1 MSEYAE
7 DVCAHKEA
15 KELQPNLASSQIRSE
30 TTRLLLHERPAKWR
44 YGTYLDPHTDNKS
57 DESQHE
63 YLQLGDRPSFS
74 QLEPAK
80 EELPQQK
87 FDNPMEDSENSEYH
101 HEESMDA
108 IQMLLPLQPYHL
120 LATACKQRSDISPDT
135 DKSDLTGSHMNPH
148 SANQSPNS
156 SPRRTQSSTLSSGY
170 HSTRESFLYQSHES
184 IVPEVLEQQ
193 CCKSSS
199 PQTPDEGVHEDNL
212 VSEQQCS
219 PPETPDA
226 GIHEDNLTNTARIG
240 T

>member
-7 DVCAHKEA
+7 DACAHKEA

-44 YGTYLDPHTDNKS
+44 YGTYIDPHMDNNS

-80 EELPQQK
+80 EQLPQQK
-87 FDNPMEDSENSEYH
+87 FHDPMEDSKNSEYH

-108 IQMLLPLQPYHL
+108 VQMLLPLQPSHL
-120 LATACKQRSDISPDT
+120 LAAACKQRSDISPDI

-156 SPRRTQSSTLSSGY
+156 SPRRTQSTLSSGY

-226 GIHEDNLTNTARIG
+226 GIHEDSLTNNAG